1 MKSITYL
8 FSAIIIL
15 LLSIQPA
22 GAEKT
27 TAYLKYADETVKLDI
42 YNPGG
47 EGCAVAILIHGA
59 SGIEGDRATR
69 YENFATDLMQKGI
82 IAINVHYFD
91 SKQNNW
97 VNTILETISYTQ
109 KIPNVD
115 KNKIGLIGYSL
126 GGTLALRAASFDNR
140 VKLLATASGFLP
152 AGFTKEEALRLPK
165 ILMISGDQDPAI
177 NTLNT
182 LRQWL
187 AESGKSFEVK
197 IDKGI
202 GHDNVPM
209 NVFQEDWQTI
219 VQFFV
224 KNL

>member
-1 MKSITYL
+1 MGNIRYFFYAILIIFLSSSVTY
-8 FSAIIIL
+8 
-15 LLSIQPA
+15 
-22 GAEKT
+22 AEKT
-27 TAYLKYADETVKLDI
+27 TEYLQYAAEKVTLDI

-47 EGCAVAILIHGA
+47 DRCPVAILIHGA

-69 YENFATDLMQKGI
+69 YKNFATDLMKNGI

-97 VNTILETISYTQ
+97 IDTIRHTISYVQ
-109 KIPNVD
+109 QIPSAD
-115 KNKIGLIGYSL
+115 ISRIGLIGYSL
-126 GGTLALRAASFDNR
+126 GGTLALKTASIYNR

-152 AGFTKEEALRLPK
+152 AGFTKEDALRLPK
-165 ILMISGDQDPAI
+165 ILMISGDQDSAI

-187 AESGKSFEVK
+187 AESGQPFEVK

-209 NVFQEDWQTI
+209 NVFQQDWETI
-219 VQFFV
+219 VRFFV
-224 KNL
+224 NNL

>member
-1 MKSITYL
+1 MKNITYL
-8 FSAIIIL
+8 FSAVIIL
-15 LLSIQPA
+15 LLSIHPTQ
-22 GAEKT
+22 AEKT
-27 TAYLKYADETVKLDI
+27 IEYLQYADEKVTLDI

-47 EGCAVAILIHGA
+47 MSRAVAILIHGA

-69 YENFATDLMQKGI
+69 YKNFAMDLMQKGI

-91 SKQNNW
+91 SKQDNW
-97 VNTILETISYTQ
+97 FDTIRYTIGYVQQIS
-109 KIPNVD
+109 NAD
-115 KNKIGLIGYSL
+115 MARIGLIGYSL
-126 GGTLALRAASFDNR
+126 GGTLALKVASFDDR

-152 AGFTKEEALRLPK
+152 AGFMKEEALRLPK

-187 AESGKSFEVK
+187 AEAGKPVEVK
-197 IDKGI
+197 IDKGL